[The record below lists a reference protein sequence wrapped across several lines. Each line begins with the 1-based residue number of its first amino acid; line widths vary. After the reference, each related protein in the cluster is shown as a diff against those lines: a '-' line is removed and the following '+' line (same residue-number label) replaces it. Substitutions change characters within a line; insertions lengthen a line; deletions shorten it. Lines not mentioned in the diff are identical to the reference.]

1 MSIERKF
8 IKDGIML
15 TEISEYLKKQFTRA
29 DYSHIE
35 VQKTPL
41 GTRIVVYANKPG
53 IIIGK
58 SGKQIKDVTAYL
70 QAKFN
75 LDNPQID
82 VKTIANPDMDAQIVA
97 RQMATSIERGFNH
110 KRIANLTLK
119 RVMDAG
125 AVGVALR
132 LAGKLG
138 GEKSRFEK
146 FSTGYV
152 QHSGETSER
161 LVLKGFAEASLRGG
175 KVGIQVRIMTAMSN
189 EDKIPKEK
197 KSKELE
203 ADQKPASDGKL

>member
-8 IKDGIML
+8 IKDGIRL
-15 TEISEYLKKQFTRA
+15 TEISEYLKSQFTRA
-29 DYSHIE
+29 DFSHIE

-70 QAKFN
+70 QTKFN

-146 FSTGYV
+146 FATGYV

-161 LVLKGFAEASLRGG
+161 LVSKGFAEANLRGG
-175 KVGIQVRIMTAMSN
+175 KVGIQVRIMTSMSN
-189 EDKIPKEK
+189 EEKVPKE
-197 KSKELE
+197 SKTKHAQTE
-203 ADQKPASDGKL
+203 ASAS

>member
-1 MSIERKF
+1 MKLSIERKF
-8 IKDGIML
+8 IKDGIRMV
-15 TEISEYLKKQFTRA
+15 EISEYLKRQFARA

-35 VQKTPL
+35 IQKTPL

-58 SGKQIKDVTAYL
+58 SGKQIRDVTNHL
-70 QAKFN
+70 QTKFN

-82 VKTIANPDMDAQIVA
+82 VKTVANPDMDAQIVA
-97 RQMATSIERGFNH
+97 RQIASSIERGFNH

-125 AVGVALR
+125 AVGIALR
-132 LAGKLG
+132 IGGKLS

-146 FSTGYV
+146 FATGYV

-161 LVLKGFAEASLRGG
+161 LVSKGYAEANLKAG
-175 KVGIQVRIMTAMSN
+175 KVGIQVRIMTSMPIDES
-189 EDKIPKEK
+189 KEK
-197 KSKELE
+197 E
-203 ADQKPASDGKL
+203 AEAQTESSAS